1 MMAGHT
7 EIFRALVDLCKPNP
21 TPMPVGAVATVFEFE
36 KIRNRMLDLYGAA
49 VDHPD
54 FHHCYRLCLDVGGRD
69 SPHLQNLYDFTQLFV
84 NPKVRNLRFE
94 SYAQVAPL
102 PWKLP
107 RFKIAVLKW
116 TWKQRPIKGYCPV
129 APNLAYRVHPTSTT
143 TLREAIDNMEHAM
156 EILTMDVSTVV
167 DQHVGQAETVRWLAE
182 VDIGL
187 VQKLLCVPRTPEEG
201 QDRRDQERLL
211 QKACGEFLAVKLS
224 EMGDFAE
231 EAFNI
236 HYSPALLNHAGK
248 KNEILARTH
257 EVLLDRTLLKKIRAE
272 QMQKAAKAKSVVTDP
287 GLAGLTPTAASLDDR
302 GRVLSAATAYAKPA
316 VEAMPV
322 ALRPWCNLI
331 DRELKSDAYKSYFR
345 TACWNVQRQ
354 HSLLRQEIAIIRK
367 GSEVMVKT
375 KKAIEARQLVI
386 PLFFRKLSSLYKP
399 GGHIHCHWAVSAA
412 ITCTTTELEQLS
424 GIERAENEFDLTVYP
439 EFKVPTAEPGQ
450 RPQATKGSD
459 MHPFWAITRMQ
470 KKDDKCNCQIT
481 RKSTTVVVCAPPGPA
496 GAPALT
502 ETFHAHIPYIYNTE
516 DLKPDTQL
524 VLRWHVKPGPT
535 SKPAKKN
542 RTWHT
547 DLECTE
553 KKRARGATAG
563 GA

>member
-21 TPMPVGAVATVFEFE
+21 TPTVVGAVDAVYEE
-36 KIRNRMLDLYGAA
+36 VRNRMIDLYGAA

-54 FHHCYRLCLDVGGRD
+54 FHHCYRLTMDVGGRD
-69 SPHLQNLYDFTQLFV
+69 SPHLQNLHDFTQLFV

-102 PWKLP
+102 PWELP
-107 RFKIAVLKW
+107 RFKIALLKW
-116 TWKQRPIKGYCPV
+116 TWKQPPKKGYCPV

-187 VQKLLCVPRTPEEG
+187 VQKLLGVPRNPEEG

-231 EAFNI
+231 EAFSI
-236 HYSPALLNHAGK
+236 HYSPALLNHEGK

-257 EVLLDRTLLKKIRAE
+257 EVLLDRTLLKNILAE

-322 ALRPWCNLI
+322 ALRPWCRLI
-331 DRELKSDAYKSYFR
+331 DSELKIDAYKSYFR

-386 PLFFRKLSSLYKP
+386 PLFFRKLSSLYAP
-399 GGHIHCHWAVSAA
+399 GERMAHRPHWAVSAA

-450 RPQATKGSD
+450 LPQATKGSD

-502 ETFHAHIPYIYNTE
+502 ETFHAHIPYVYNTD

-524 VLRWHVKPGPT
+524 VLRWHVKPGPK
-535 SKPAKKN
+535 SNPAKKN

-553 KKRARGATAG
+553 RKRARGATAG

>member
-1 MMAGHT
+1 MAASHT
-7 EIFRALVDLCKPNP
+7 EIFRALMDLCKPNP
-21 TPMPVGAVATVFEFE
+21 APAVAGAGKDMYEEVH
-36 KIRNRMLDLYGAA
+36 NRMVDLYGAA

-54 FHHCYRLCLDVGGRD
+54 FHHCYRLCLDVGGSD
-69 SPHLQNLYDFTQLFV
+69 SIHLQNLYDFTQVFV
-84 NPKVRNLRFE
+84 NPKLRNLRWE
-94 SYAQVAPL
+94 AYAMVAPL
-102 PWKLP
+102 PCVLP
-107 RFKIAVLKW
+107 RFKVALIKW
-116 TWKQRPIKGYCPV
+116 TWKQNPVRGYCPV
-129 APNLAYRVHPTSTT
+129 PPNVAPRVNPTSPTN
-143 TLREAIDNMEHAM
+143 LRDAIDDMEHAM
-156 EILTMDVSTVV
+156 TILTMDVAPVMDKEEGKGS
-167 DQHVGQAETVRWLAE
+167 TVRWLAE

-187 VQKLLCVPRTPEEG
+187 VQKLLDVPRTPEEG

-272 QMQKAAKAKSVVTDP
+272 QMQNAAKAKSVVTDP

-302 GRVLSAATAYAKPA
+302 GRLLSAATAYAKPA

-386 PLFFRKLSSLYKP
+386 PLFFRKLSSLYAP
-399 GGHIHCHWAVSAA
+399 GERMAHRPHWAVSAA

-470 KKDDKCNCQIT
+470 KKGDKWNCEMT

-496 GAPALT
+496 GAPALS
-502 ETFHAHIPYIYNTE
+502 ETFHAHIPYIYNTV
-516 DLKPDTQL
+516 DLKPDTKL
-524 VLRWHVKPGPT
+524 VLKWPVKPVD
-535 SKPAKKN
+535 KAE
-542 RTWHT
+542 RTWASG
-547 DLECTE
+547 
-553 KKRARGATAG
+553 KGPKSRYMRGGYKRPVVRDP
-563 GA
+563 

>member
-1 MMAGHT
+1 MAAGHT
-7 EIFRALVDLCKPNP
+7 EIFRALVELCKPNP
-21 TPMPVGAVATVFEFE
+21 VPTVVGAVDEAFDAV
-36 KIRNRMLDLYGAA
+36 RGRMIDLYGAA

-54 FHHCYRLCLDVGGRD
+54 FHHCYRLTMDVGGRD
-69 SPHLQNLYDFTQLFV
+69 SPHLQNLHDFTQLFV

-102 PWKLP
+102 PWELP

-167 DQHVGQAETVRWLAE
+167 DQHVGQGETVRWLAE

-187 VQKLLCVPRTPEEG
+187 VQKLLGVPRNPEEG

-224 EMGDFAE
+224 ETGDFTE

-236 HYSPALLNHAGK
+236 HYSPALLNHEGK
-248 KNEILARTH
+248 TNEILARTH
-257 EVLLDRTLLKKIRAE
+257 EVLLDRTLLKKILAE

-322 ALRPWCNLI
+322 ALRPWCSLI
-331 DRELKSDAYKSYFR
+331 DSELKIDAYKSYFR

-386 PLFFRKLSSLYKP
+386 PLFFRKLSSLYAP
-399 GGHIHCHWAVSAA
+399 GERMAHRPHWAVSAA

-450 RPQATKGSD
+450 LPQATKGSD

-553 KKRARGATAG
+553 RKRARGATAG